1 MRITVTWCKNF
12 LFHALFISP
21 ATLTWNC
28 NMFLKHTLG
37 PVYALNLILL
47 DATLLQAQ
55 LMPWFLC
62 GMLMSWLAYVLSR
75 GKQEHYIKSLILCIL
90 KIKYVSSF
98 KSSVHTQ
105 VN

>member
-1 MRITVTWCKNF
+1 MVCEIF
-12 LFHALFISP
+12 LFIALFISP

-28 NMFLKHTLG
+28 NMFLKHILG

-62 GMLMSWLAYVLSR
+62 GMLMS
-75 GKQEHYIKSLILCIL
+75 
-90 KIKYVSSF
+90 
-98 KSSVHTQ
+98 
-105 VN
+105 